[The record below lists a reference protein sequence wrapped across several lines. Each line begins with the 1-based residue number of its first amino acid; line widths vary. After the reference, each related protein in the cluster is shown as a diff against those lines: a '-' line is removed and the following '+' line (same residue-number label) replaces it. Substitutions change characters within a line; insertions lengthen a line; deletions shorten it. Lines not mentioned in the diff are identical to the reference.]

1 VELSHL
7 RYFRVLGRLQ
17 HVTRAAEA
25 LGIAQPTL
33 SRAISRLERELGVP
47 LMHPAGRSVKLSA
60 VGVVLHDFVD
70 RALGELDR
78 GFARVSEMAV
88 AEDNTVALGLLRS
101 LATQFVPDLT
111 RRFRL
116 RHPAARFVLTE
127 GGRENLISLLQEGL
141 INLCIT
147 EPAGD
152 SRFEWHTL
160 AQQSFVVIVPR
171 THRLARRKCIALTE
185 LADDSFATFKEGYRS
200 RAKIDALLKAAGVK
214 PKIISES
221 DESDSV
227 RAIVAAGSAVAIVPD
242 SGAKG
247 EVVTLAIEDPVAV
260 REVGV
265 MWVPGRRLSAAEL
278 TFRSFL
284 IEHASTP
291 VPAFGPSV
299 LS

>member
-1 VELSHL
+1 
-7 RYFRVLGRLQ
+7 
-17 HVTRAAEA
+17 
-25 LGIAQPTL
+25 
-33 SRAISRLERELGVP
+33 
-47 LMHPAGRSVKLSA
+47 MHPAGRSVKLSA
-60 VGVVLHDFVD
+60 IGVVLHDFVD

-88 AEDNTVALGLLRS
+88 AEDNTVELGLLRS

-127 GGRENLISLLQEGL
+127 GGRENLISRLQEGQ

-171 THRLARRKCIALTE
+171 AHRLARRKSISLAE
-185 LADDSFATFKEGYRS
+185 LAEDSFATFKEGYRS
-200 RAKIDALLKAAGVK
+200 RSKIDALLEAARVK

-260 REVGV
+260 REVGI

-291 VPAFGPSV
+291 IPLPSERTGV
-299 LS
+299 